1 LRESALVPG
10 KSCDA
15 RICWNSRHNCP
26 LLKNKGARKHDGS
39 MIPTAALVP
48 VYALPLVL
56 AVGGWAR
63 HHTRRTRRNRA
74 LLMQNRAAGL
84 AEPPSLHP
92 RIDPTRCIGCGACVR
107 ACPEHDVLGL
117 VGRTAMLIEPWACV
131 GHGVCRDACPTQA
144 INLVFGTAT
153 RGIEVP
159 VLGPGGQ
166 SSVAG
171 IHIAGE
177 LGGLGLIR
185 NAINQGR
192 ETIDH
197 IAAALAREAAPADG
211 DLLDVVIVGCGP
223 AGLAAGLGAIERA
236 LRFVAIEQASLGGSV
251 AHYPRGKLVM
261 TAPAQLPLI
270 GEVRLG
276 AISKEGLLAFW
287 RGVLDSTG
295 LSPRFEERVRTVERQ
310 ATGFVVVTDKAR
322 YRTRRVL
329 LAMGRGG
336 TPRRLDVP
344 GEDLDKVVYRLSD
357 PGQYAGHSVMVVG
370 GGDSALEAAIALAE
384 VPGTCV
390 TLVHRGTV
398 FSRARPANR
407 DAAEQLGRAG
417 TITIHRTAHPT
428 AISPETVTIDTPAGQ
443 IAIANDTVIACLGG
457 TMPREWLAHIG
468 IDVETHHGL
477 PMDATAR

>member
-1 LRESALVPG
+1 
-10 KSCDA
+10 
-15 RICWNSRHNCP
+15 
-26 LLKNKGARKHDGS
+26 

-48 VYALPLVL
+48 IYALPLAL

-63 HHTRRTRRNRA
+63 HHTVRTRRNRT

-92 RIDPTRCIGCGACVR
+92 RIDPSRCIGCGACVR

-117 VGRTAMLIEPWACV
+117 IGRTATLIEPWACV
-131 GHGVCRDACPTQA
+131 GHGVCRDACPTEA
-144 INLVFGTAT
+144 ISLVFGTAT
-153 RGIEVP
+153 RGIDVP
-159 VLGPGGQ
+159 VLRHGGET
-166 SSVAG
+166 SIAG

-197 IAAALAREAAPADG
+197 IAAQLRRESAPLDD

-223 AGLAAGLGAIERA
+223 AGLSAGLGALA
-236 LRFVAIEQASLGGSV
+236 NGLRFVAIDQASLGGSV

-261 TAPAQLPLI
+261 TAPALLPLI

-276 AISKEGLLAFW
+276 SISKEGLLAFW
-287 RGVLDSTG
+287 QDVLDRTG
-295 LSPRFEERVRTVERQ
+295 LSPRFEERVRTVER
-310 ATGFVVVTDKAR
+310 AGHGFVVVTDKAR
-322 YRTRRVL
+322 YRSRRVL

-357 PGQYAGHSVMVVG
+357 PGQYAGHRVMVVG

-384 VPGTCV
+384 VPGTTV
-390 TLVHRGTV
+390 TLVHRNTT

-407 DAAEQLGRAG
+407 DAVERLGATG
-417 TITIHRTAHPT
+417 TITIHRAARPAAITAD
-428 AISPETVTIDTPAGQ
+428 TVIIDGAEGAKT
-443 IAIANDTVIACLGG
+443 IANDTVIACLGG

-468 IDVETHHGL
+468 ITVETHHGL
-477 PMDATAR
+477 PMNPIAA